1 MQNSKLTILTGKGV
15 VLLKKQL
22 ILAILLSS
30 ILLQLPLGSSGAVR
44 AETAPAGNVSFLY
57 FNDGHEI
64 NPVVDKL
71 GTRGGVARIKTFVD
85 GVLGDKIVA
94 FGGDLGG
101 GTLFGG
107 VFKGHPMVEA
117 FNQIPIDLANF
128 GQHDFDAGTAN
139 TLELVKKSKFT
150 WISSNLIGKDGKPFG
165 NVPDYQI
172 YEKQGIRIGVIGLT
186 SAMDTTTQDDNVKQS
201 DVINSAK
208 TAVEKLKKEQKPDL
222 IIALTQEPVQ
232 DDKLLLK
239 EVPDIRV
246 VFTEEEAEEKSFV
259 YDFDGTGKRYI
270 FSPQG
275 NMGSIIRLNISKAA
289 DGQLTLG
296 NEILKVDETVKEDAQ
311 LAGLAKE
318 YQSKLEQ
325 ELGKT
330 IAVSESDL
338 IYGDNHESRFKETAI
353 GNLIADAYRDYY
365 QTDFAIANGG
375 GIRASAAKGNFT
387 LKDAKSILPFGN
399 KIVVAKVTGDMVAAA
414 LETSVSAVDKLAGG
428 FLQVSSGTSYTYN
441 PAKPV
446 GQRIEQVTIN
456 GKPLNKQQSYKLA
469 LSNYMYTGGDKY
481 TMFSNAKTEVGANEA
496 LTDVELL
503 VAYAKKIGTI
513 RVKTEGRIIV
523 KGFADIASDYWAV
536 KEIYELSG
544 LGIISG
550 LDDAR
555 FAPNQMVTRGEV
567 IDFLDKALKL
577 DQKTVLST
585 SGFNGLAP
593 KEPLTREEMA
603 LVMKWTYEARTG
615 KQLESTEASH
625 FADDAQIA
633 DDARAA
639 VSGLAKQGLLN
650 GRPGNLFAPKDKA
663 TRAEISHVIWTLL
676 NV

>member
-1 MQNSKLTILTGKGV
+1 M
-15 VLLKKQL
+15 KKKL

-30 ILLQLPLGSSGAVR
+30 ILLQLPLGSGGSAR
-44 AETAPAGNVSFLY
+44 AETTPAGSVSFLY

-71 GTRGGVARIKTFVD
+71 GTRGGVARIKTLVD
-85 GVLGDKIVA
+85 SVKGDKIVA

-107 VFKGHPMVEA
+107 VFKGLPMVEA
-117 FNQIPIDLANF
+117 FNKIPIDLANF

-139 TLELVKKSKFT
+139 TLELVKAAKFT
-150 WISSNLIGKDGKPFG
+150 WVSSNLIGKDGKPFG
-165 NVPDYQI
+165 NVPEYQI
-172 YEKQGIRIGVIGLT
+172 YEKQGIRIGVIALT
-186 SAMDTTTQDDNVKQS
+186 SAMDTTTQDENVKQS
-201 DVINSAK
+201 DVIESAK
-208 TAVEKLKKEQKPDL
+208 AAVEKLKKEQKPDL
-222 IIALTQEPVQ
+222 IVALTQEPVQ
-232 DDKLLLK
+232 DDKLLLQA
-239 EVPDIRV
+239 VPDIRV

-275 NMGSIIRLNISKAA
+275 NMGSIIRLNIGKAA
-289 DGQLTLG
+289 DGQLTLT
-296 NEILKVDETVKEDAQ
+296 NEILKVDEAVKEDDQ

-338 IYGDNHESRFKETAI
+338 FYGDNHESRFKETAI

-365 QTDFAIANGG
+365 QTDFAVANGG

-399 KIVVAKVTGDMVAAA
+399 KIVVAEVTGDMVAAA

-441 PAKPV
+441 PAKPA

-456 GKPLNKQQSYKLA
+456 GKPLNKQQKYKLA

-481 TMFSNAKTEVGANEA
+481 TMFGNAKTEVGANEA

-503 VAYAKKIGTI
+503 VAYAKKIGSI
-513 RVKTEGRIIV
+513 RVKEEGRIV
-523 KGFADIASDYWAV
+523 VNGFADITSDYWAV
-536 KEIYELSG
+536 QDIYGLSRI
-544 LGIISG
+544 GIIG
-550 LDDAR
+550 GVDNAR
-555 FAPNQMVTRGEV
+555 YAPNQIVTRADV
-567 IDFLDKALKL
+567 IDYLAKALKL
-577 DQKTVLST
+577 DAKAVLSQ
-585 SGFNGLAP
+585 GGLNGLDP
-593 KEPLTREEMA
+593 KGPLTREEMA
-603 LVMKWTYEARTG
+603 LVMKWTYETKTG
-615 KQLESTEASH
+615 KQLGSTEASP

-633 DDARAA
+633 PDAKAA

-650 GRPGNLFAPKDKA
+650 GRPGNLFVPKDKA

-676 NV
+676 NL

>member
-1 MQNSKLTILTGKGV
+1 M
-15 VLLKKQL
+15 KKKL

-30 ILLQLPLGSSGAVR
+30 ILLQLPLGSGGSAR
-44 AETAPAGNVSFLY
+44 AETTPAGSVSFLY

-71 GTRGGVARIKTFVD
+71 GTRGGVARIKTLVD
-85 GVLGDKIVA
+85 SVKGDKIVA

-107 VFKGHPMVEA
+107 VFKGLPMVEA
-117 FNQIPIDLANF
+117 FNKIPIDLANF

-139 TLELVKKSKFT
+139 TLELVKAAKFT
-150 WISSNLIGKDGKPFG
+150 WVSSNLIGKDGKPFG
-165 NVPDYQI
+165 NVPEYQI
-172 YEKQGIRIGVIGLT
+172 YEKQGIRIGVIALT
-186 SAMDTTTQDDNVKQS
+186 SAMDTTTQDENVKQS
-201 DVINSAK
+201 DVIESAK
-208 TAVEKLKKEQKPDL
+208 AAVEKLKKEQKPDL
-222 IIALTQEPVQ
+222 IVALTQEPVQ
-232 DDKLLLK
+232 DDKLLLQA
-239 EVPDIRV
+239 VPDIRV

-275 NMGSIIRLNISKAA
+275 NMGSIIRLNIGKAA
-289 DGQLTLG
+289 DGQLTLT
-296 NEILKVDETVKEDAQ
+296 NEILKVDEAVKEDDQ

-365 QTDFAIANGG
+365 QTDFAVANGG

-399 KIVVAKVTGDMVAAA
+399 KIVVAEVTGDMVAAA

-441 PAKPV
+441 PAKPA

-456 GKPLNKQQSYKLA
+456 GKPLNKQQKYKLA

-481 TMFSNAKTEVGANEA
+481 TMFGNAKTEVGANEA

-503 VAYAKKIGTI
+503 VAYAKKIGSI
-513 RVKTEGRIIV
+513 RVKEEGRIV
-523 KGFADIASDYWAV
+523 VNGFADITSDYWAV
-536 KEIYELSG
+536 QDIYG
-544 LGIISG
+544 LNRIGIIG
-550 LDDAR
+550 GVDNAR
-555 FAPNQMVTRGEV
+555 YAPNQIVTRADV
-567 IDFLDKALKL
+567 INYLAKALKL
-577 DQKTVLST
+577 DAKAVLSQ
-585 SGFNGLAP
+585 GGLNGLDP
-593 KEPLTREEMA
+593 KGPLTREEMA
-603 LVMKWTYEARTG
+603 LVMKWTYETKTG
-615 KQLESTEASH
+615 KQLGSTEASP

-633 DDARAA
+633 PDAKAA

-650 GRPGNLFAPKDKA
+650 GRPGNLFVPKDKA

-676 NV
+676 NL

>member
-1 MQNSKLTILTGKGV
+1 M
-15 VLLKKQL
+15 KKKL

-30 ILLQLPLGSSGAVR
+30 ILLQLPLGSGGSAR
-44 AETAPAGNVSFLY
+44 AETTPAGSVSFLY

-71 GTRGGVARIKTFVD
+71 GTRGGVARIKTLVD
-85 GVLGDKIVA
+85 SVKGDKIVA

-107 VFKGHPMVEA
+107 VFKGLPMVEA
-117 FNQIPIDLANF
+117 FNKIPIDLANF

-139 TLELVKKSKFT
+139 TLELVKAAKFT
-150 WISSNLIGKDGKPFG
+150 WVSSNLIGKDGKPFG
-165 NVPDYQI
+165 NVPEYQI
-172 YEKQGIRIGVIGLT
+172 YEKQGIRIGVIALT
-186 SAMDTTTQDDNVKQS
+186 SAMDTTTQDENVKQS
-201 DVINSAK
+201 DVIESAK
-208 TAVEKLKKEQKPDL
+208 AAVEKLKKEQKPDL
-222 IIALTQEPVQ
+222 IVALTQEPVQ
-232 DDKLLLK
+232 DDKLLLQA
-239 EVPDIRV
+239 VPDIRV

-275 NMGSIIRLNISKAA
+275 NMGSIIRLNIGKAA
-289 DGQLTLG
+289 DGQLTLT
-296 NEILKVDETVKEDAQ
+296 NEILKVDEAVKEDDQ

-338 IYGDNHESRFKETAI
+338 FYGDNHESRFKETAI

-365 QTDFAIANGG
+365 QTDFAVANGG

-399 KIVVAKVTGDMVAAA
+399 KIVVAEVTGDMVAAA

-441 PAKPV
+441 PAKPA

-456 GKPLNKQQSYKLA
+456 GKPLNKQQKYKLA

-481 TMFSNAKTEVGANEA
+481 TMFGNAKTEVGANEA

-503 VAYAKKIGTI
+503 VAYAKKIGSI
-513 RVKTEGRIIV
+513 RVKEEGRIV
-523 KGFADIASDYWAV
+523 VNGFADITSDYWAV
-536 KEIYELSG
+536 QDIYGLSRI
-544 LGIISG
+544 GIIG
-550 LDDAR
+550 GVDNAR
-555 FAPNQMVTRGEV
+555 YAPNQIVTRADV
-567 IDFLDKALKL
+567 INYLAKALKL
-577 DQKTVLST
+577 DAKAVLSQ
-585 SGFNGLAP
+585 GGLNGLDP
-593 KEPLTREEMA
+593 KGPLTRGEMA
-603 LVMKWTYEARTG
+603 LVMKWTYETKTG
-615 KQLESTEASH
+615 KQLGSTEASP

-633 DDARAA
+633 ADAKAA

-650 GRPGNLFAPKDKA
+650 GRPGNLFVPKDKA

-676 NV
+676 NL

>member
-1 MQNSKLTILTGKGV
+1 V
-15 VLLKKQL
+15 
-22 ILAILLSS
+22 SS
-30 ILLQLPLGSSGAVR
+30 LGLVFLFKRQGSAR
-44 AETAPAGNVSFLY
+44 AETTPAGSVSFLY

-71 GTRGGVARIKTFVD
+71 GTRGGVARIKTLVD
-85 GVLGDKIVA
+85 SVKGDKIVA

-107 VFKGHPMVEA
+107 VFKGFPMVEA
-117 FNQIPIDLANF
+117 FNKIPIDLANF

-139 TLELVKKSKFT
+139 TLELVKAAKFT
-150 WISSNLIGKDGKPFG
+150 WVSSNLIGKDGKPFG
-165 NVPDYQI
+165 NVPEYQI
-172 YEKQGIRIGVIGLT
+172 YEKQGIRIGVIALT
-186 SAMDTTTQDDNVKQS
+186 SAMDTTTQDENVKQS
-201 DVINSAK
+201 DVIESAK
-208 TAVEKLKKEQKPDL
+208 AAVEKLKKEQKPDL
-222 IIALTQEPVQ
+222 IVALTQEPVQ
-232 DDKLLLK
+232 DDKLLLQA
-239 EVPDIRV
+239 VPDIRV

-275 NMGSIIRLNISKAA
+275 NMGSIIRLNIGKAA
-289 DGQLTLG
+289 DGQLTLT
-296 NEILKVDETVKEDAQ
+296 NEILKVDEAVKEDDQ

-365 QTDFAIANGG
+365 QTDFAVANGG

-399 KIVVAKVTGDMVAAA
+399 KIVVAEVTGDMVAAA

-441 PAKPV
+441 PAKPA

-456 GKPLNKQQSYKLA
+456 GKPLNKQQKYKLA

-481 TMFSNAKTEVGANEA
+481 TMFGNAKTEVGANEA

-503 VAYAKKIGTI
+503 VAYAKKIGSI
-513 RVKTEGRIIV
+513 RVKEEGRIV
-523 KGFADIASDYWAV
+523 VNGFADITSDYWAV
-536 KEIYELSG
+536 QDIYGLSRI
-544 LGIISG
+544 GIIG
-550 LDDAR
+550 GVDNAR
-555 FAPNQMVTRGEV
+555 YAPNQIVTRADV
-567 IDFLDKALKL
+567 IDYLAKALKL
-577 DQKTVLST
+577 DAKAVLSQ
-585 SGFNGLAP
+585 GGLNGLDP
-593 KEPLTREEMA
+593 KGPLTREEMA
-603 LVMKWTYEARTG
+603 LVMKWTYETKTG
-615 KQLESTEASH
+615 KQLGSTEASP

-633 DDARAA
+633 ADAKAA

-650 GRPGNLFAPKDKA
+650 GRPGNLFVPKDKA

-676 NV
+676 NL